1 MKIDYKKITIENIV
15 NLNKTNYISEI
26 VFDADSKSMI
36 IQENQLNK
44 IKNVIS
50 KFCDS
55 IQQII
60 NCIVE
65 TMQKICSAFNKFYNI
80 LFSYIKNRKI
90 TKRKFI
96 KLLQA
101 NGFQRNEI
109 NQIIKNN
116 KEPYTYFRL
125 LKIIY

>member
-65 TMQKICSAFNKFYNI
+65 TIQKICSTFNKFYNI